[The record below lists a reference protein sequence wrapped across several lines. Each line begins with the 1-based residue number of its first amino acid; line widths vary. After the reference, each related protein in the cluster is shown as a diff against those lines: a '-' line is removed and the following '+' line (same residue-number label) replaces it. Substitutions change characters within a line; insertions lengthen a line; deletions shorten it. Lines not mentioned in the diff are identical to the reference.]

1 MVEQHVCSFCG
12 SQLEPGTGKMFVKKD
27 GTIFYFCSTK
37 CQNNQKLGRVPRR
50 VQWTNAGRKA
60 ASKE

>member
-12 SQLEPGTGKMFVKKD
+12 SQLEPGTGKMYVRKD
-27 GTIFYFCSTK
+27 GSVLFFCSSK

-50 VQWTNAGRKA
+50 IEWTAAGKKA
-60 ASKE
+60 LGKK